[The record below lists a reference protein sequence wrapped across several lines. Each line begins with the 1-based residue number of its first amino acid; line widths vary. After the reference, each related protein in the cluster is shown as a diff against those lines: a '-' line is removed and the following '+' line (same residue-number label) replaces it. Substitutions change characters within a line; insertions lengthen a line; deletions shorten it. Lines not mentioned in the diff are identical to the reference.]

1 MALTKKQLELI
12 KHILLEV
19 KKKNQIDTGDII
31 LGNTYYTNKEHNS
44 LIKQIEEEL
53 KTIKPI

>member
-53 KTIKPI
+53 KNN